1 MNRCSGYEAKDVC
14 TWPPS
19 LVRSRRLP
27 PLQQSS
33 SPYVRRTCLHTLDY
47 KICSISAVIL
57 AVIGGQKHPLTLS
70 HLPLDKFKLLKY
82 KFINT
87 WLQIP
92 TKKQKTNFP
101 KYEEWTCIV
110 LIYRYQYFYY
120 KHCQRHNGP
129 EGWVHLAKVIM
140 QVQTQILIEFHL
152 QNLPKLMYFPTG
164 AIKKRKGKFVVHTK
178 SK

>member
-1 MNRCSGYEAKDVC
+1 MWILELDERTIFQQNTFSNICLSIKIKHKFQKKFFMNRCSGYEAKDVC

-110 LIYRYQYFYY
+110 LIYRYQYFNY
-120 KHCQRHNGP
+120 KN
-129 EGWVHLAKVIM
+129 
-140 QVQTQILIEFHL
+140 QT
-152 QNLPKLMYFPTG
+152 
-164 AIKKRKGKFVVHTK
+164 
-178 SK
+178 